1 MKRRIFKTA
10 IASAVILA
18 NSAMTVGAYEKGLV
32 NARAQL
38 LSQPAYDAEILKE
51 AAEGQPVE
59 IISSEGDFY
68 EVAVS
73 GVGNAFVLNDYIEV
87 EEAEGAVV
95 GDSVIVRDLPSLESE
110 EIARLSYGAAVYV
123 TGVIGNFYRI
133 SYEGEDRYIN
143 SAYVVGDMIYSVRTI
158 DSPENFGLPK
168 VTYGTVITE
177 SGVNLYRD
185 PDDNASVVAVIGPG
199 SVLDV
204 EEDLGDWARVI
215 FQGEDVFIS
224 LDNFIVETG
233 VRPEEYVNII
243 QTTEYGGS
251 LADAVIAYGKQFI
264 GTPYSWGGTN
274 LYRGVDCSG
283 FVYAVMRDNGVYLSR
298 TSRSQV
304 YNGTRVSKSELK
316 KGDLVF
322 FDTSGYNNGAISH
335 VGIYIGDG
343 QFIHSS
349 SGNKW
354 GVTIDSLSSSYYTRT
369 YVTAARVL

>member
-1 MKRRIFKTA
+1 MKRKIFKTA
-10 IASAVILA
+10 IASAVMLA
-18 NSAMTVGAYEKGLV
+18 HSAVGVGAYEKGLV
-32 NARAQL
+32 NVRAQL
-38 LSQPAYDAEILKE
+38 LARPALGAETLG
-51 AAEGQPVE
+51 EGQSLE
-59 IISSEGDFY
+59 IVDAAGDFY
-68 EVAVS
+68 EVLS
-73 GVGNAFVLNDYIEV
+73 EVGSAFILNDYIEV

-95 GDSVIVRDLPSLESE
+95 GDSVIVREFPSLESE
-110 EIARLSYGAAVYV
+110 ETARLSYGATVYV

-168 VTYGTVITE
+168 VTYGTVTTE
-177 SGVNLYRD
+177 NVVNLYRD
-185 PDDNASVVAVIGPG
+185 PDDNSSIVAVIGPG

-215 FQGEDVFIS
+215 FQGENVFIS
-224 LDNFIVETG
+224 LDSFIVETG
-233 VRPEEYVNII
+233 VRPQEYVDII

-304 YNGTRVSKSELK
+304 YNGTRVDKSELK

-322 FDTSGYNNGAISH
+322 FDTSGYNNGGISH

-354 GVTIDSLSSSYYTRT
+354 GVTIESLSSSYYIRT
-369 YVTAARVL
+369 YVTAARVLS

>member
-1 MKRRIFKTA
+1 MKRKIFKTA
-10 IASAVILA
+10 IASAVMLA
-18 NSAMTVGAYEKGLV
+18 NSAVSVGAYENGLFDRQTELL
-32 NARAQL
+32 AR
-38 LSQPAYDAEILKE
+38 PAAGAETIDTANDERSL
-51 AAEGQPVE
+51 E
-59 IISSEGDFY
+59 IIDVQGDFY
-68 EVAVS
+68 EIALADI
-73 GVGNAFVLNDYIEV
+73 GNAFVLNDYIEV
-87 EEAEGAVV
+87 DEAEGAIV
-95 GDSVIVRDLPSLESE
+95 GDSVIVREFPNLESQ
-110 EIARLSYGAAVYV
+110 EIARLSYGATVYV

-168 VTYGTVITE
+168 VTYGTVTTE
-177 SGVNLYRD
+177 NGVNLYRE
-185 PDDNASVVAVIGPG
+185 PDENSPLVAVIGPG
-199 SVLDV
+199 SILDV

-215 FQGEDVFIS
+215 FQGENVYIS
-224 LDNFIVETG
+224 LDNFVVETG
-233 VRPEEYVNII
+233 VRPEDYVDII
-243 QTTEYGGS
+243 QTTEYGGT

-304 YNGTRVSKSELK
+304 YNGSKVSKSELK

-322 FDTSGYNNGAISH
+322 FDTSGANNGAISH

-354 GVTIDSLSSSYYTRT
+354 GVTIDSLSSNYYTRT